1 MIAVTIALTRYNE
14 SDELLRQ
21 CLKSIS
27 AMLSPLKIFFC
38 FIYGLDILAAL
49 MTGVKGAVEKKRLIL
64 VMLVP
69 SLIVS
74 IHFARMAGYVSLS
87 NLQCREAT

>member
-1 MIAVTIALTRYNE
+1 VPEIYFRDAFI
-14 SDELLRQ
+14 
-21 CLKSIS
+21 LKD
-27 AMLSPLKIFFC
+27 FFC

-74 IHFARMAGYVSLS
+74 IHFARTTAGYISSL
-87 NLQCREAT
+87 NFRCGEAI